1 VGNVGETGAVIMSGV
16 HKESREVRSPD
27 TADAP
32 APVKPTGKPEYE
44 VKWDTLSHFSTGQVI
59 TGSQYGSVKEEYDIR
74 MKDWTPSQPAV
85 DGIYHISG
93 GKRDQIKRFL
103 EEKRYVVTTE
113 YYHYILRAQGKKV
126 DPLAISQK
134 IQGMGLKFIWVHV
147 IGETGPERAPRKM
160 RLIRP

>member
-1 VGNVGETGAVIMSGV
+1 MSGV
-16 HKESREVRSPD
+16 HTESHEGRNPD
-27 TADAP
+27 SADAP
-32 APVKPTGKPEYE
+32 VTVKPTGRPEYE

-74 MKDWTPSQPAV
+74 MKDWTPSPPAV
-85 DGIYHISG
+85 DGIYHLSG

-113 YYHYILRAQGKKV
+113 HYHYIIRAQGKKV

-134 IQGMGLKFIWVHV
+134 IQEKGLKYIWVHV
-147 IGETGPERAPRKM
+147 MGETGPERAPRKM
-160 RLIRP
+160 RLLQPLR